1 MKGMT
6 DLFGPD
12 SWLATTDLK
21 IMTGP
26 VLIVL
31 ILSMMILPLPTFI
44 LDLLFTFNI
53 ALAIMVLMVS
63 MLTEKPLDFS
73 AFPSVLLFTT
83 LLRLSLNVASTRVIL
98 MEGHTGPDAAG
109 KVIEAF
115 GEFLVGGNFAV
126 GLALFLI
133 LVTINFMVITK
144 GAGRIAE
151 VGARFTLDSMPGKQM
166 AIDADLNA
174 GLIGEPQ
181 ARQRR
186 KEVAQEA
193 DFFGSMDGASKFVR
207 GDAVAG
213 LVIMGV

>member
-73 AFPSVLLFTT
+73 AFPRCCCSPPCCAC
-83 LLRLSLNVASTRVIL
+83 R
-98 MEGHTGPDAAG
+98 
-109 KVIEAF
+109 
-115 GEFLVGGNFAV
+115 
-126 GLALFLI
+126 
-133 LVTINFMVITK
+133 
-144 GAGRIAE
+144 
-151 VGARFTLDSMPGKQM
+151 
-166 AIDADLNA
+166 
-174 GLIGEPQ
+174 
-181 ARQRR
+181 
-186 KEVAQEA
+186 
-193 DFFGSMDGASKFVR
+193 
-207 GDAVAG
+207 
-213 LVIMGV
+213 